1 MVIRCNRNLLVD
13 LQVRDLLLSA
23 PAVTEQDSCVLG
35 TENAVRRTIHVS
47 IRVKP
52 KHRTV
57 VQIFSRYILYRI
69 VITTYQQTITD
80 FISYS
85 AEVLSRYSR

>member
-35 TENAVRRTIHVS
+35 TENAVRRTIHVY

-57 VQIFSRYILYRI
+57 DKYPVGILIQNCKYN
-69 VITTYQQTITD
+69 
-80 FISYS
+80 
-85 AEVLSRYSR
+85 LSTNYHGFY